1 MRKESRCFECWWAIV
16 LAIIVI
22 LTYVYLSTVSV
33 DSLDNGQVN
42 ESYNPFQRQ
51 HGDVINGVELGV
63 KLRNTPSHARTDS
76 TTTDRGKVL
85 PETRVTET
93 IVVIRQLIGEIN
105 RNETVLNND
114 TFPSFELVIVVQV
127 HRRIKY
133 LNMLV
138 ESLRDAKHIDTV
150 LLVVSLDYY
159 DKELLLAV
167 EKIDFCKVIITL
179 IMVWDFTCLIITKHL
194 TSP

>member
-1 MRKESRCFECWWAIV
+1 MKRQCRRFECWWAIV
-16 LAIIVI
+16 IAVIVI
-22 LTYVYLSTVSV
+22 FTYLSTVSV

-42 ESYNPFQRQ
+42 ELYNPFQRQ
-51 HGDVINGVELGV
+51 QHSDVINGVELAG
-63 KLRNTPSHARTDS
+63 KLRNTDAHADS
-76 TTTDRGKVL
+76 TTTDSGNVL
-85 PETRVTET
+85 PETRVVTET
-93 IVVIRQLIGEIN
+93 IMMIRQLIGEIN

-167 EKIDFCKVIITL
+167 EKIDFCKVIIDHGVEFHYHKAL
-179 IMVWDFTCLIITKHL
+179 NIT
-194 TSP
+194 